1 MPSISTSQRCFNDGT
16 DRRQNTISNLT
27 DKVVRL
33 SRRRFNGLALGTI
46 ASAGALAG
54 ADKSQREHG
63 DVLWLDEVQ
72 RPPTKPITGAPKLKP
87 LLIDEE
93 GQVIT
98 TKQDWSKRREALRR
112 WWLDFLGPLRV
123 DRPRPKLTVL
133 NEDKVGSVVRQLVR
147 YESEPG
153 IPVEGYLLRPESI
166 DNPAPGVV
174 VLHSTVNHTIRQ
186 PAGVEGRPEKAFGLH
201 LARKG
206 MVTFCPKCFLW
217 VGPGNYNQRVADF
230 HKRHPRSKGMAK
242 MLFDAQSSL
251 DVLASLPQVDPKRL
265 GAVGHSLGA
274 KEVLYLAAFD
284 ERVKTTVSS
293 EGGIGTTY
301 SNWDAPWYL
310 SKAIKAD
317 GFDREHHEL
326 LGLIAPRPF
335 LLVGGDS
342 ADGARSWPFIDAA
355 LPVYRLLEPDRK
367 PRLGLFNHGKGHA
380 VPPEAERRIEQ
391 WLTTYL

>member
-1 MPSISTSQRCFNDGT
+1 MIDSSSTRIDPEAIDIPHATPPNA
-16 DRRQNTISNLT
+16 
-27 DKVVRL
+27 RL
-33 SRRRFNGLALGTI
+33 SRRRFNHIALGTI
-46 ASAGALAG
+46 PGAAALAN
-54 ADKSQREHG
+54 ANRAERPSQ
-63 DVLWLDEVQ
+63 DVDWLGEVQ
-72 RPPTKPITGAPKLKP
+72 RPPSKPVTGTPKLKP
-87 LLIDEE
+87 LLIDDNGES
-93 GQVIT
+93 IT
-98 TKQDWSKRREALRR
+98 TKQGWSKRREALRR
-112 WWLDFLGPLRV
+112 WWLEFLGPLRV

-133 NEDKVGSVVRQLVR
+133 KEDKVGSVVRQLVR

-153 IPVEGYLLRPESI
+153 IPVEGYLLRPERI
-166 DNPAPGVV
+166 DKPAPGVV

-186 PAGVEGRPEKAFGLH
+186 PAGVEGRPEKAFGLT
-201 LARKG
+201 LARQG
-206 MVTFCPKCFLW
+206 MVAFCPKCFLW
-217 VGPGNYNQRVADF
+217 VGPGNYNQRVANF
-230 HKRHPRSKGMAK
+230 HKRHPKSKGMAK
-242 MLFDAQSSL
+242 MLFDAQRGL
-251 DVLASLPQVDPKRL
+251 DVLGSLPQVDPKRL

-284 ERVKTTVSS
+284 ERVKATVSS

-317 GFDREHHEL
+317 GFDHEHHEL
-326 LGLIAPRPF
+326 LGLIAPRSF

-355 LPVYRLLEPDRK
+355 LPVYSLLEPDRR